1 MTDKDYHPDGFVPMS
16 MTVTPLE
23 EFTFMPNGNGLFT
36 FTVPAQ
42 GQVFQKPLTEDQVSE
57 FTHLMVLACGVSTAS
72 ADINIIGL
80 ISIVRA
86 IERAHGII

>member
-36 FTVPAQ
+36 LTVPAQ
-42 GQVFQKPLTEDQVSE
+42 GQVFQKPMSHDQAEELIAAHQGLT
-57 FTHLMVLACGVSTAS
+57 FTA
-72 ADINIIGL
+72 I
-80 ISIVRA
+80 RA
-86 IERAHGII
+86 VERAHGII